1 MIKLCKILEV
11 SSLKKKMLIQEF
23 HNLFRSEGS
32 HESALSVPPSLTLI
46 VEITYTI

>member
-23 HNLFRSEGS
+23 HNLFFWTSDDK
-32 HESALSVPPSLTLI
+32 V
-46 VEITYTI
+46 